1 VKSISK
7 LAAVTVIAVGAVAAV
22 RKFDLLNKGKALAE
36 QGVEKAAAGA
46 EWLTAKADELA
57 EKVLAGLDQ
66 ATDPATSDDADEATD
81 PAAHQ
86 RPKGDGVTPPS
97 FGDIR

>member
-1 VKSISK
+1 VKSVNK

-36 QGVEKAAAGA
+36 QGA

-57 EKVLAGLDQ
+57 EKVLASVDQ
-66 ATDPATSDDADEATD
+66 AGD
-81 PAAHQ
+81 PAADDDAEAPASQ
-86 RPKGDGVTPPS
+86 GRSKDETTYKIGDV
-97 FGDIR
+97 R